1 MITNLGLLA
10 KLRTGETSFN
20 PNIVQSLRDNKN
32 ITLDRM
38 RLASLKVEKSEK
50 EKLYQLSQKI
60 AVGVDY
66 VTATLKGVEPSE
78 NGALIGKQGGWPREG
93 YRVG

>member
-1 MITNLGLLA
+1 MS
-10 KLRTGETSFN
+10 K
-20 PNIVQSLRDNKN
+20 
-32 ITLDRM
+32 
-38 RLASLKVEKSEK
+38 
-50 EKLYQLSQKI
+50 KI